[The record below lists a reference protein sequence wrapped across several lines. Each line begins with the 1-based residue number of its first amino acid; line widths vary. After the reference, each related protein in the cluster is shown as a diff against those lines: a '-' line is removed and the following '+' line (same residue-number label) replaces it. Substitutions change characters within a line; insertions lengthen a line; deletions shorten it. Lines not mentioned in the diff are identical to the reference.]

1 MAGDVILT
9 PCAAKGVAAVVFDGD
24 DVVKGAGNAS
34 GDGTNNCAYTVADHT
49 TENMIIIP
57 IVRKR
62 DILKPNLNKVKIL
75 CTTHY
80 KNVADVGLQIQKKTA
95 SRTSRNCHMV

>member
-9 PCAAKGVAAVVFDGD
+9 PCAAIGVAAVVFDGD
-24 DVVKGAGNAS
+24 DAVKGAGNAS

-75 CTTHY
+75 CTTRY

-95 SRTSRNCHMV
+95 SRASRDCHMV

>member
-1 MAGDVILT
+1 LAGDVILT
-9 PCAAKGVAAVVFDGD
+9 PCAAKGVAAVVFPAPVVFDWD
-24 DVVKGAGNAS
+24 DAVKGACIAP
-34 GDGTNNCAYTVADHT
+34 GDGANICAYTVADHT

-57 IVRKR
+57 IVRNR

-80 KNVADVGLQIQKKTA
+80 KNVADVGLQI
-95 SRTSRNCHMV
+95 